1 MYWGRE
7 IVIACIQTNDCL
19 ARLLQMQWYV
29 YLLAILAG
37 ALAGVINTLAGS
49 GSLVTL
55 PMLVFLGLPADVAN
69 GTNRVGVLL
78 QNVVGIFVFRRSGS
92 FEPTGSSWLVAPSV
106 AGALL
111 GAWIATILDKSAM
124 EIAIGIVMVVMLV
137 VLISNPKRWLREQ
150 SEVAPG
156 RPGWGMLVLFFG
168 IGIYG
173 GFIQAG
179 VGVLLLSALVL
190 ASGYTLNHANMI
202 KLVIVLLMA
211 LIAIPLFMVNSQIDW
226 GLGALMAVGQ
236 GIGAWLAANYATR
249 VPNANVWVRRLLIV
263 IVLISIARFLLF

>member
-1 MYWGRE
+1 
-7 IVIACIQTNDCL
+7 
-19 ARLLQMQWYV
+19 MQWYV

-211 LIAIPLFMVNSQIDW
+211 LIAIPLFMINSQIDW
-226 GLGALMAVGQ
+226 GLGALMAIGQ

>member
-1 MYWGRE
+1 
-7 IVIACIQTNDCL
+7 
-19 ARLLQMQWYV
+19 MQWYV
-29 YLLAILAG
+29 YLFAIFAG

-92 FEPTGSSWLVAPSV
+92 SEFTVNLWLVIPTV
-106 AGALL
+106 VGALL

-124 EIAIGIVMVVMLV
+124 ELAIGVVMIMMLV
-137 VLISNPKRWLREQ
+137 VLIMNPKRWLREQ

-156 RPGWGMLVLFFG
+156 RPKWSTILLFCA
-168 IGIYG
+168 IGIY
-173 GFIQAG
+173 
-179 VGVLLLSALVL
+179 LVL
-190 ASGYTLNHANMI
+190 AMGYTLNHANMI

-211 LIAIPLFMVNSQIDW
+211 LIALPVFVLNNQVDW
-226 GLGALMAVGQ
+226 GLGVLMAIGQ
-236 GIGAWLAANYATR
+236 GIGAWAAANYATR
-249 VPNANVWVRRLLIV
+249 VPNANAIYWIFVVN
-263 IVLISIARFLLF
+263 S

>member
-1 MYWGRE
+1 
-7 IVIACIQTNDCL
+7 
-19 ARLLQMQWYV
+19 MQWYV

-211 LIAIPLFMVNSQIDW
+211 LIAIPLFMINSQIDW

>member
-1 MYWGRE
+1 
-7 IVIACIQTNDCL
+7 
-19 ARLLQMQWYV
+19 MQWYV

-69 GTNRVGVLL
+69 GTNRIGVLL
-78 QNVVGIFVFRRSGS
+78 QNVVGISIFRRSGS
-92 FEPTGSSWLVAPSV
+92 FEPTVNPWLIATSIG
-106 AGALL
+106 GALL

-124 EIAIGIVMVVMLV
+124 EIAIGVVMVVMLV
-137 VLISNPKRWLREQ
+137 VLLTNPKRWLREQ
-150 SEVAPG
+150 SEVTAG
-156 RPGWGMLVLFFG
+156 RPGWATLMLFFG

-190 ASGYTLNHANMI
+190 VSGYTLNHANMI
-202 KLVIVLLMA
+202 KLLIVLLMA
-211 LIAIPLFMVNSQIDW
+211 LISLPLFVLNSQIHW
-226 GLGALMAVGQ
+226 GLGALMAIGQ

-249 VPNANVWVRRLLIV
+249 VPNANVWIRRLLIV
-263 IVLISIARFLLF
+263 IVLISIGRFLLV

>member
-1 MYWGRE
+1 M
-7 IVIACIQTNDCL
+7 CIRD
-19 ARLLQMQWYV
+19 R
-29 YLLAILAG
+29 
-37 ALAGVINTLAGS
+37 
-49 GSLVTL
+49 
-55 PMLVFLGLPADVAN
+55 FLGLPADVAN

>member
-1 MYWGRE
+1 
-7 IVIACIQTNDCL
+7 
-19 ARLLQMQWYV
+19 MQWYV

-226 GLGALMAVGQ
+226 GLGALMAIGQ

>member
-1 MYWGRE
+1 
-7 IVIACIQTNDCL
+7 
-19 ARLLQMQWYV
+19 MQWYV
-29 YLLAILAG
+29 YLLAICAG
-37 ALAGVINTLAGS
+37 AVAGVINTLAGS

-92 FEPTGSSWLVAPSV
+92 IGSTGSAWLVAPSV

-124 EIAIGIVMVVMLV
+124 EVAIGVVMVVMLI
-137 VLISNPKRWLREQ
+137 VLVSNPKRWLREQ
-150 SEVAPG
+150 SEVVAG
-156 RPGWGMLVLFFG
+156 RPGWGTLVLYFA

-211 LIAIPLFMVNSQIDW
+211 VIALPLFVLNNQVDW
-226 GLGALMAVGQ
+226 GLGALMAIGQ
-236 GIGAWLAANYATR
+236 AVGAWLAANYATR
-249 VPNANVWVRRLLIV
+249 VPNANVWVRRLLIT
-263 IVLISIARFLLF
+263 IVVISIARFLLF

>member
-1 MYWGRE
+1 
-7 IVIACIQTNDCL
+7 
-19 ARLLQMQWYV
+19 MQWYV

-69 GTNRVGVLL
+69 GTNRVGVLF

-92 FEPTGSSWLVAPSV
+92 IESIGSAWLVAPSV

-111 GAWIATILDKSAM
+111 GAWIATILEKSAM
-124 EIAIGIVMVVMLV
+124 EVAIGIVMVVMLF
-137 VLISNPKRWLREQ
+137 VLVSNPKRWLREQ
-150 SEVAPG
+150 SEVTPG
-156 RPGWGMLVLFFG
+156 RPSLGTLSLFFA

-190 ASGYTLNHANMI
+190 VSGYTLNHANMI

-211 LIAIPLFMVNSQIDW
+211 LSALPLFVINNQVNW
-226 GLGALMAVGQ
+226 GLGALMAIGQ
-236 GIGAWLAANYATR
+236 AMGAWLGANYATR
-249 VPNANVWVRRLLIV
+249 VPAANIWVRRLLIA
-263 IVLISIARFLLF
+263 IVLISIARFVLF

>member
-1 MYWGRE
+1 
-7 IVIACIQTNDCL
+7 
-19 ARLLQMQWYV
+19 MQWYV
-29 YLLAILAG
+29 YLLAIFAG

-78 QNVVGIFVFRRSGS
+78 QNVVGISIFRRSGS
-92 FEPTGSSWLVAPSV
+92 FQPTFSRWLIATSIV
-106 AGALL
+106 GALL
-111 GAWIATILDKSAM
+111 GAWIATVLDKSAM
-124 EIAIGIVMVVMLV
+124 EIAIGIVMVIMLV
-137 VLISNPKRWLREQ
+137 VLVTNPKRWLREQ
-150 SEVAPG
+150 SLVSAD
-156 RPGWGMLVLFFG
+156 RPGWLSLLLYFV

-190 ASGYTLNHANMI
+190 VSGYTLNHANMI
-202 KLVIVLLMA
+202 KLMIVLLMA
-211 LIAIPLFMVNSQIDW
+211 IISLPLFVLNNQIDW
-226 GLGALMAVGQ
+226 GIGGLMAVGQ

>member
-1 MYWGRE
+1 
-7 IVIACIQTNDCL
+7 
-19 ARLLQMQWYV
+19 MQWYV
-29 YLLAILAG
+29 YLFAILAG

-78 QNVVGIFVFRRSGS
+78 QNVVGISIFRRSGS
-92 FEPTGSSWLVAPSV
+92 FEPTVSKWLIVASI

-111 GAWIATILDKSAM
+111 GAWIATVLDKSAM
-124 EIAIGIVMVVMLV
+124 EIAIGIVMVLMLV
-137 VLISNPKRWLREQ
+137 VLILKPKRWLREQ
-150 SEVAPG
+150 SEATTG
-156 RPGWGMLVLFFG
+156 RPGWGQLVLFFG

-190 ASGYTLNHANMI
+190 VSGYTLNHANMI

-211 LIAIPLFMVNSQIDW
+211 LIAIPLFMLNGQIDW

-236 GIGAWLAANYATR
+236 GLGAWLAASFATR

-263 IVLISIARFLLF
+263 IVLISIARFLIF

>member
-1 MYWGRE
+1 
-7 IVIACIQTNDCL
+7 
-19 ARLLQMQWYV
+19 MQWYV

-78 QNVVGIFVFRRSGS
+78 QNVVGIFIFRRSGS

-111 GAWIATILDKSAM
+111 GAWIATVLDKSAM

-226 GLGALMAVGQ
+226 GLGALMAIGQ

>member
-1 MYWGRE
+1 
-7 IVIACIQTNDCL
+7 
-19 ARLLQMQWYV
+19 MQWYV
-29 YLLAILAG
+29 YLMAIFAG

-78 QNVVGIFVFRRSGS
+78 QNVVGISVFRRFGS
-92 FEPTGSSWLVAPSV
+92 FEPAFNRWLVATAI

-150 SEVAPG
+150 SEVTTG
-156 RPGWGMLVLFFG
+156 RPGWLALLLFFG

-190 ASGYTLNHANMI
+190 VSGYTLNHANMI

-211 LIAIPLFMVNSQIDW
+211 MISLPLFVLNNQIDW
-226 GLGALMAVGQ
+226 ALGGLMAIGQ

-263 IVLISIARFLLF
+263 IVLISIARFLVI

>member
-1 MYWGRE
+1 
-7 IVIACIQTNDCL
+7 
-19 ARLLQMQWYV
+19 MQWYM

-49 GSLVTL
+49 GSLVSL

-78 QNVVGIFVFRRSGS
+78 QNVVGISVFHRSGS
-92 FEPTGSSWLVAPSV
+92 FESAFSRWPIVASII
-106 AGALL
+106 GALL
-111 GAWIATILDKSAM
+111 GAWIATVLDKSAM
-124 EIAIGIVMVVMLV
+124 EIAIGIVMVVMLI

-156 RPGWGMLVLFFG
+156 RPGWATQLLFFA

-190 ASGYTLNHANMI
+190 LSGYSLNHANMI

-211 LIAIPLFMVNSQIDW
+211 IIALPLFVLNNQIDW
-226 GLGALMAVGQ
+226 GLGALMAIGQ
-236 GIGAWLAANYATR
+236 AIGAWLAATYATR
-249 VPNANVWVRRLLIV
+249 VSNAHIWVRRLLIV
-263 IVLISIARFLLF
+263 IVLISIARFLLI

>member
-1 MYWGRE
+1 M
-7 IVIACIQTNDCL
+7 D
-19 ARLLQMQWYV
+19 WYV
-29 YLLAILAG
+29 YLLAIFAG
-37 ALAGVINTLAGS
+37 ALSGVINTLAGS

-78 QNVVGIFVFRRSGS
+78 QNVVGISVFRRSGS
-92 FEPTGSSWLVAPSV
+92 LQPTFSPWLIGASV
-106 AGALL
+106 TGALL

-124 EIAIGIVMVVMLV
+124 EIAIGIVMVVMLI

-150 SEVAPG
+150 SEVTAG
-156 RPGWGMLVLFFG
+156 RPGWWVLVLFFG

-179 VGVLLLSALVL
+179 VGVLLLSALVMV
-190 ASGYTLNHANMI
+190 SGYTLNHANMI

-211 LIAIPLFMVNSQIDW
+211 MISLPLFVLNNQIDW
-226 GLGALMAVGQ
+226 GMGGLMAVGQ

-263 IVLISIARFLLF
+263 IVLISIARFLLI

>member
-1 MYWGRE
+1 
-7 IVIACIQTNDCL
+7 
-19 ARLLQMQWYV
+19 MQWYV
-29 YLLAILAG
+29 YLFAILAG
-37 ALAGVINTLAGS
+37 GLAGVINTLAGS

-69 GTNRVGVLL
+69 GTNRIGVLL
-78 QNVVGIFVFRRSGS
+78 QNVVGIFVFGRSES
-92 FEPTGSSWLVAPSV
+92 FEPTGNWWLITPSV

-111 GAWIATILDKSAM
+111 GAWIATVLDKSAM
-124 EIAIGIVMVVMLV
+124 EMAIGIVMVVMLV
-137 VLISNPKRWLREQ
+137 VLISNPKRWLREH
-150 SEVAPG
+150 SEVATG
-156 RPGWGMLVLFFG
+156 RPGWAMLVLFFG

-202 KLVIVLLMA
+202 KLVVVLLMA
-211 LIAIPLFMVNSQIDW
+211 LTAIPFFMLNNQIDW

-263 IVLISIARFLLF
+263 IVLVSIARFLLF